1 MDWRLIF
8 KQSAVN
14 GGEYGEKDSALSD
27 NQDCVNTGAVNGGE
41 YDEKDLV
48 PRVFRPVTDSWFQ
61 KRLQY
66 VRNELKK
73 EMLLEPSRSSND
85 H

>member
-8 KQSAVN
+8 EQSAVN
-14 GGEYGEKDSALSD
+14 GG
-27 NQDCVNTGAVNGGE
+27 V
-41 YDEKDLV
+41 YDERGLV

-61 KRLQY
+61 KRLDH

-73 EMLLEPSRSSND
+73 EMLQQPARSNKE

>member
-1 MDWRLIF
+1 MDWRRIF
-8 KQSAVN
+8 EQSAVN
-14 GGEYGEKDSALSD
+14 GGY
-27 NQDCVNTGAVNGGE
+27 

-48 PRVFRPVTDSWFQ
+48 QRVYRPVTDSWFQ
-61 KRLQY
+61 KRLDH

-73 EMLLEPSRSSND
+73 EMLLGPSRSTKD

>member
-8 KQSAVN
+8 EQSAVN
-14 GGEYGEKDSALSD
+14 G
-27 NQDCVNTGAVNGGE
+27 CV
-41 YDEKDLV
+41 YDERNLV
-48 PRVFRPVTDSWFQ
+48 PRVFHPITDSWFQ
-61 KRLQY
+61 KRLEY

-73 EMLLEPSRSSND
+73 EMHQLPVRSDKD

>member
-1 MDWRLIF
+1 MDWRRIF
-8 KQSAVN
+8 EQSALN
-14 GGEYGEKDSALSD
+14 GGY
-27 NQDCVNTGAVNGGE
+27 

-48 PRVFRPVTDSWFQ
+48 QRVYRPVTDSWFQ
-61 KRLQY
+61 KRLDH

-73 EMLLEPSRSSND
+73 EMLLGPSRSTKD

>member
-1 MDWRLIF
+1 MGWRRIFDQRAVNGGNYDEKDWRRIF
-8 KQSAVN
+8 EQSAVN
-14 GGEYGEKDSALSD
+14 GG
-27 NQDCVNTGAVNGGE
+27 N

-48 PRVFRPVTDSWFQ
+48 QRVFRPVTDSWFQ
-61 KRLQY
+61 KRLDH

-73 EMLLEPSRSSND
+73 EMLLEPSRLTRD

>member
-8 KQSAVN
+8 EQSVAN
-14 GGEYGEKDSALSD
+14 G
-27 NQDCVNTGAVNGGE
+27 CV
-41 YDEKDLV
+41 YDERNLV
-48 PRVFRPVTDSWFQ
+48 ARVFRPVTDSWFQ
-61 KRLQY
+61 KRLDH

-73 EMLLEPSRSSND
+73 EMLQQPVRSNQD

>member
-1 MDWRLIF
+1 MDRRLIF
-8 KQSAVN
+8 RES
-14 GGEYGEKDSALSD
+14 
-27 NQDCVNTGAVNGGE
+27 AVNGGE

-48 PRVFRPVTDSWFQ
+48 QRVFRPVTDSWFQ
-61 KRLQY
+61 KRLEH

-73 EMLLEPSRSSND
+73 ERLPEPSRSTKD

>member
-1 MDWRLIF
+1 MDWRRIF
-8 KQSAVN
+8 EQSAVN
-14 GGEYGEKDSALSD
+14 GGY
-27 NQDCVNTGAVNGGE
+27 

-48 PRVFRPVTDSWFQ
+48 QRVYRPVTDSWFQ
-61 KRLQY
+61 KRLDR

-73 EMLLEPSRSSND
+73 EMLLGPTRSNKD

>member
-14 GGEYGEKDSALSD
+14 GGEYDEKDSAWSD
-27 NQDCVNTGAVNGGE
+27 NQDCFNTRAVNGGE

-48 PRVFRPVTDSWFQ
+48 QGVFRPVTDTWFQ
-61 KRLQY
+61 KRLEH

-73 EMLLEPSRSSND
+73 ETPLEPSRSTKD

>member
-1 MDWRLIF
+1 MDWRPIF

-14 GGEYGEKDSALSD
+14 GGK
-27 NQDCVNTGAVNGGE
+27 

-48 PRVFRPVTDSWFQ
+48 QRVFRPVTDSWFQ
-61 KRLQY
+61 KRLAH

-73 EMLLEPSRSSND
+73 EMLLEPSRSTKD